1 MTIEENF
8 KNYVLKNYEVVN
20 SKYKKQ
26 GKSIY
31 PTVNDII
38 RTYNELME
46 KLGAEEIS
54 SELASKLIEE
64 ALPIKA
70 KAKPV
75 KEVIPEIGEVGSFL
89 LDILTREESAVKVNN
104 RGDMISFVSG
114 GTRVQAT
121 EKTVLAYANVKVNE
135 MGLDGIYRRELLKDG
150 WELLSKHFVAACT
163 KKLQYTIKYD
173 ESVDK
178 SVLNNFI
185 KYIYDYLIIKEDY
198 DIFEMLFKHWMWSLK
213 RRIFGKKVVWHIWPN
228 FQGAQGIGKSEL
240 ITRMLSFMEDFV
252 TDADL
257 GTIQDIDREI
267 KKFTDYFVI
276 FFDELKQGDNKDN
289 NDLQLSDA
297 AIDMIKGIMT
307 QEKFNVRIM
316 GGQTQN
322 RFINTVVPISCANKH
337 LYDIIY
343 DGEAMRRWFEFT
355 CQRDKIPESYDE
367 LNSVLATFKNALQ
380 CIDENNDKGYWIK
393 GSDTD
398 KKIVEIQ
405 KHYIPTATSTNTW
418 IDYCH
423 VTPDY
428 NRSATTSFMAPAY
441 KQYCTYC
448 RSVGKHA
455 AGMQRVTMILGRLW
469 PECIDDKGF
478 AHIFIEHKV
487 DDITG
492 NLVKNDILASDNDKL
507 SFLKQNKIDDTSILW
522 EEHYEMPTLEQITEG
537 RTSDSEDDDF
547 FTQLDKTR

>member
-1 MTIEENF
+1 
-8 KNYVLKNYEVVN
+8 
-20 SKYKKQ
+20 
-26 GKSIY
+26 
-31 PTVNDII
+31 
-38 RTYNELME
+38 
-46 KLGAEEIS
+46 
-54 SELASKLIEE
+54 
-64 ALPIKA
+64 
-70 KAKPV
+70 
-75 KEVIPEIGEVGSFL
+75 
-89 LDILTREESAVKVNN
+89 
-104 RGDMISFVSG
+104 
-114 GTRVQAT
+114 
-121 EKTVLAYANVKVNE
+121 
-135 MGLDGIYRRELLKDG
+135 
-150 WELLSKHFVAACT
+150 
-163 KKLQYTIKYD
+163 
-173 ESVDK
+173 
-178 SVLNNFI
+178 
-185 KYIYDYLIIKEDY
+185 
-198 DIFEMLFKHWMWSLK
+198 
-213 RRIFGKKVVWHIWPN
+213 
-228 FQGAQGIGKSEL
+228 
-240 ITRMLSFMEDFV
+240 MEDFV

-367 LNSVLATFKNALQ
+367 LNNVLATFKNALQ

-428 NRSATTSFMAPAY
+428 NRSAITSFMAPAY

-537 RTSDSEDDDF
+537 RASDSEDDDF

>member
-1 MTIEENF
+1 MTTIDNF
-8 KNYVLKNYEVVN
+8 KNFVLKNYEVVN

-38 RTYNELME
+38 RSYNDLME
-46 KLGAEEIS
+46 KLGSEEIS
-54 SELASKLIEE
+54 NSDAIKALND
-64 ALPIKA
+64 ALPITEKPR
-70 KAKPV
+70 PV
-75 KEVIPEIGEVGSFL
+75 KEIIPEIGEVGTFL
-89 LDILTREESAVKVNN
+89 LEILTDSASAVKVNN
-104 RGDMISFVSG
+104 RGDMISFISG
-114 GTRVQAT
+114 NTRVQAT
-121 EKTVLAYANVKVNE
+121 EKTVLAYANVKAKE
-135 MGLDGIYRRELLKDG
+135 LGFDGIYKRELIKDG

-163 KKLQYTIKYD
+163 KKLQNTIRFDSEAKVEILD
-173 ESVDK
+173 
-178 SVLNNFI
+178 NFI

-228 FQGAQGIGKSEL
+228 FHGAQGIGKSEI

-257 GTIQDIDREI
+257 GTVQDIDREI

-289 NDLQLSDA
+289 NELQLSDA

-307 QEKFNVRIM
+307 QERFNVRIM

-322 RFINTVVPISCANKH
+322 RFNNTVVPISCANKH

-355 CQRDKIPESYDE
+355 CQRSEIPKSYDE
-367 LNSVLATFKNALQ
+367 LNAVLATFKDALK
-380 CIDENNDKGYWIK
+380 CIDENNDRGYWIK

-398 KKIVEIQ
+398 KKIVAIQ
-405 KHYIPTATSTNTW
+405 KHYIPTTTSTNTW
-418 IDYCH
+418 IDYCN
-423 VTPDY
+423 VKPDY
-428 NRSATTSFMAPAY
+428 DRQAHTAFMAPEY

-448 RSVGKHA
+448 RAVGKHS
-455 AGMQRVTMILGRLW
+455 AGLQRVTMILGRLW
-469 PECIDDKGF
+469 PECIDDKGI
-478 AHIFIEHKV
+478 AHVFIESRV
-487 DDITG
+487 DEVNG
-492 NLVKNDILASDNDKL
+492 ELVLNDPVKLNAPIAND
-507 SFLKQNKIDDTSILW
+507 
-522 EEHYEMPTLEQITEG
+522 E
-537 RTSDSEDDDF
+537 SEDLIKEWSDEKEIDYTPSKKVSKGLF
-547 FTQLDKTR
+547 